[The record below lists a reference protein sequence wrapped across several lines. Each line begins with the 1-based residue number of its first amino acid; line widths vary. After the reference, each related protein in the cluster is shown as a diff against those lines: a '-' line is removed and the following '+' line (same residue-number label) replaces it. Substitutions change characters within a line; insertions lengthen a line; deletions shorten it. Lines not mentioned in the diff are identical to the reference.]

1 LTADHGDRYYHPVV
15 SASVLPPV
23 RPQFRAL
30 AQSFVP
36 EAAALGE
43 RGWAEAEAIV
53 EQFLATRPA
62 AVRRQLALLIR
73 LLDFLS
79 LVRYGRRIASLDAGR
94 RLPFLESLQN
104 APILLLRRGIWG
116 VRTLA
121 FMGYY
126 ARPEAAALI
135 GYRADARGW
144 EARR

>member
-1 LTADHGDRYYHPVV
+1 MTSL
-15 SASVLPPV
+15 LLLPV
-23 RPQFRAL
+23 RTQFRAL

-36 EAAALGE
+36 EAAELGE

-53 EQFLATRPA
+53 ERFLATRPA
-62 AVRRQLALLIR
+62 PVRRQVTLLLR
-73 LLDFLS
+73 LLDLLS
-79 LVRYGRRIASLDAGR
+79 LVRHGRRVASLDAAR
-94 RLPFLESLQN
+94 RLRFLESLQD

-126 ARPEAAALI
+126 GRPQAAALI